1 MFVEPV
7 PLAILAITHPADSI
21 EATAQQATPPSPVG
35 DPPSP
40 VGDPPSPVGDL
51 IKGIEITTEIST
63 ETTTTT
69 PNPSSSTAR
78 AAAPEPARGGGG
90 GVQDQNPENPAGDPG
105 MVALEGNEENP
116 VGREEAQTAP
126 ATVESSDALPETQN
140 PVASEEATNDQR
152 PELAFPTKLT
162 EREHEDI
169 AAQVDPLPTEV
180 AQQMLDVIQARLQ
193 SGPPIRTNPAA
204 VLRGILRKY
213 RADPASFDPSSG
225 FQIAE
230 ARRRR
235 AAAEKRLQAA
245 LEARARIPATF
256 PLPPPANRPK
266 SRPAGLQALL
276 EAVAPRLGRL
286 G

>member
-1 MFVEPV
+1 MAA
-7 PLAILAITHPADSI
+7 L
-21 EATAQQATPPSPVG
+21 TP
-35 DPPSP
+35 
-40 VGDPPSPVGDL
+40 
-51 IKGIEITTEIST
+51 
-63 ETTTTT
+63 
-69 PNPSSSTAR
+69 
-78 AAAPEPARGGGG
+78 
-90 GVQDQNPENPAGDPG
+90 
-105 MVALEGNEENP
+105 NEENP

-235 AAAEKRLQAA
+235 AETDARLRAEAEQRARERAASRGAPGAAEVGRRSIAA
-245 LEARARIPATF
+245 MLRTLR
-256 PLPPPANRPK
+256 
-266 SRPAGLQALL
+266 GH
-276 EAVAPRLGRL
+276 
-286 G
+286 